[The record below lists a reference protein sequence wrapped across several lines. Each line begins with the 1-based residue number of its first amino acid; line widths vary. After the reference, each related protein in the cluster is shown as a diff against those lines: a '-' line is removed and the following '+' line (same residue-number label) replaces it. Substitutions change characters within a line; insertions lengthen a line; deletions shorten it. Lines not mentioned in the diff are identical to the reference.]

1 MFDWNDEELTNI
13 IWGDGGESDDH
24 IVPYPDQIEEKP
36 PILYGKESNHQTSTI
51 ISPLQ
56 LKKHTAK
63 PESDD
68 STRASASNDKSTS
81 PKISSL
87 PDEMAQLDKD
97 SGIFENPA
105 EDREDGDFVD
115 YGWANIGSFDDLDRI
130 FSNNDP
136 IFGDLSVDNAD
147 ELWPS
152 SKDLTSSHIDSNPL
166 SADSSDLPIGA
177 FRNSVKQSEI
187 KDVQASIDT
196 VENSGG
202 KSDLLLK
209 EKSCVMGEKIKT
221 CNEQINDG
229 TGTILNDFRNKGN
242 RKKKLAKGEEASKK
256 SESKAWAKPYQQFNS
271 PITHQQIPL
280 YGSNMMNQ
288 YLSSQFHPLERKN
301 HEQGDLLPAMTPKEK
316 IEKLRRRQQM
326 RAIMAIQKQQ
336 LHFKNQASQH
346 SKVVAAVENYHSV
359 FENYSVEESVLY
371 RLQDHISKMDM
382 RIRLCIRDSLY
393 RLAQS
398 AMWRQ
403 YPNEMSSTSS
413 RDELGSNKDLN
424 GHERFSRMPD
434 VETDTN
440 PIDRTVAHLL
450 FHQPIEFSGKPAE
463 PPESKPPTAIFPQ
476 GDESQNDLCFVT
488 SKNAMNSENTDV
500 VEMNVEKSSK

>member
-36 PILYGKESNHQTSTI
+36 AVLYGKESNHQSSTI
-51 ISPLQ
+51 ISPLEP
-56 LKKHTAK
+56 KKHTAK

-68 STRASASNDKSTS
+68 STRASASNGKSTS
-81 PKISSL
+81 PKKSSV

-105 EDREDGDFVD
+105 EEREDGDFVD

-136 IFGDLSVDNAD
+136 IFGDLSVGNAE

-152 SKDLTSSHIDSNPL
+152 SKD
-166 SADSSDLPIGA
+166 
-177 FRNSVKQSEI
+177 
-187 KDVQASIDT
+187 
-196 VENSGG
+196 
-202 KSDLLLK
+202 
-209 EKSCVMGEKIKT
+209 
-221 CNEQINDG
+221 
-229 TGTILNDFRNKGN
+229 GN
-242 RKKKLAKGEEASKK
+242 RKKKFAKGEEASKK
-256 SESKAWAKPYQQFNS
+256 SERKAWAKPFQQINS
-271 PITHQQIPL
+271 VYSSQITHQQIPVASPL

-288 YLSSQFHPLERKN
+288 YLPTQFHPLDRKDHERA
-301 HEQGDLLPAMTPKEK
+301 DVLPAMTPKEK

-336 LHFKNQASQH
+336 LHFKKQASQH
-346 SKVVAAVENYHSV
+346 SKVAAAVENYHSV
-359 FENYSVEESVLY
+359 VENYSVEESVLY
-371 RLQDHISKMDM
+371 RVQDHISKMDM

-403 YPNEMSSTSS
+403 YPNEMSSGSGSTCS
-413 RDELGSNKDLN
+413 RDELGSNKDSN
-424 GHERFSRMPD
+424 GHERFTRMPD

-440 PIDRTVAHLL
+440 PIDRAVAHLL

-463 PPESKPPTAIFPQ
+463 TPESPLSGNHIKKASPIKSLGKGYFPESAENNTHITSPLEPKPPTAIFPQ
-476 GDESQNDLCFVT
+476 GDESQNNLCFVT
-488 SKNAMNSENTDV
+488 SKNAMNNESTDV
-500 VEMNVEKSSK
+500 VQMNDEKSSK